1 LENGH
6 STNDK
11 ENKETRLNVT
21 DEAANSVVDDRE
33 TCNVL
38 VVDDDLDLLECY
50 KILFEYEGYCIE
62 TAATPFD
69 AIAKAWER
77 RFMLAILDFTLP
89 DMKGDV
95 LAMKLLE
102 TNSSMKLIFISGSN
116 EAKNNIMSMGLNT
129 KFYMKPIDPESLL
142 AATRSFFSEAHVYDV
157 IEPTMTHVAR

>member
-1 LENGH
+1 
-6 STNDK
+6 
-11 ENKETRLNVT
+11 LNVT
-21 DEAANSVVDDRE
+21 DETAKSVVDDRE

-38 VVDDDLDLLECY
+38 VVDDDIDILECY
-50 KILFEYEGYCIE
+50 KMLFEYEGYCIE

-69 AIAKAWER
+69 AIAKARER

-102 TNSSMKLIFISGSN
+102 TNSSMKLIFISGYN
-116 EAKNNIMSMGLNT
+116 EAKNSIMNMGLNT
-129 KFYMKPIDPESLL
+129 RFYMKPIDPEFLL
-142 AATRSFFSEAHVYDV
+142 EAAKSFFSEVHVYAG